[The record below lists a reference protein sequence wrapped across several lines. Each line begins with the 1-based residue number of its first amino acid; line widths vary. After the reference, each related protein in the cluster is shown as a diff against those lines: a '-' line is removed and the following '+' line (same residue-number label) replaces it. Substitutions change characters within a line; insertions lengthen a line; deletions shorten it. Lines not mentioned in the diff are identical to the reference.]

1 LLYQQKYYTHILL
14 KIKSNDDDRI
24 CVLLYLLSKRSS
36 VAELSE
42 FRRAAFVVLC
52 GGHSFEKERGNF
64 SSFASPRGSG
74 ASLFRAL
81 PGRTPLAAAKHHPGN
96 PFASLSKHCATRKN

>member
-1 LLYQQKYYTHILL
+1 MTIEYVFYCICFLNEAVQRNCLNFAALLLL
-14 KIKSNDDDRI
+14 FFVGDIP
-24 CVLLYLLSKRSS
+24 SKR
-36 VAELSE
+36 
-42 FRRAAFVVLC
+42 
-52 GGHSFEKERGNF
+52 KRGNF

>member
-1 LLYQQKYYTHILL
+1 MMTI
-14 KIKSNDDDRI
+14 RI

-42 FRRAAFVVLC
+42 FRRAAFVVLW
-52 GGHSFEKERGNF
+52 GDIPSKRKRGNF

-96 PFASLSKHCATRKN
+96 PFASPSKHCATRKKLKRNDVSK